1 MGKEIGQNFKAR
13 FKINKLEVEVWR
25 FAIYER
31 FIKKRKEN
39 IRIILWDEIK
49 EEDIKENKRF

>member
-1 MGKEIGQNFKAR
+1 MGKEIGRNFEAR

-25 FAIYER
+25 YAIYER

-39 IRIILWDEIK
+39 IKIILWDEIK
-49 EEDIKENKRF
+49 EEDIKQERKF